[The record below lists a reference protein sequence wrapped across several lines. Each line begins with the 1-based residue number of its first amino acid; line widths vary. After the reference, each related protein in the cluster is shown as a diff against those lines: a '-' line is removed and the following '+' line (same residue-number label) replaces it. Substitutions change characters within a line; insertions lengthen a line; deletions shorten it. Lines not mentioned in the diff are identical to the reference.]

1 MPKPEILKCPSCGAP
16 IARGATECP
25 YCLSAFVEP
34 AGQVAPRREPE
45 TQAPSRTAEPGDSA
59 EQAPRPTP
67 QGIAFRRVSEPNE
80 NAFTLSVPEGWQT
93 AGGVS
98 RANFAQQAINAQYI
112 EAKIDFAVKRDPEGT
127 VVIRWCPE
135 TKYRDMRFSPA
146 GMMGM
151 FGMGGDVGGL
161 VVSPLMGAC
170 QFLAQV
176 AFHWAHPQATDYRMT
191 SQQQS
196 HLLVQ
201 VYQQK
206 MAAFGIPAQFE
217 YDGGIGTFVY
227 TENGRR
233 YEEKQFT
240 VIESMGMMGG
250 GMWSNKDTM
259 LIRAPEGELA
269 QWEPLLHR
277 IRESVVLNPQW
288 VAGEIVSQEFLSQS
302 FLNAQQAEQA
312 RSRRALEIQQHIQQ
326 MDRQI
331 AEHRMRTNEAI
342 QDPAYL
348 TMVGQ
353 EEYVNPFTDE
363 PETGSN
369 EWEYRWV
376 TDGGEEYYTDV
387 EDDDPSVNG
396 VLDRSDWR
404 RSPVRRR

>member
-1 MPKPEILKCPSCGAP
+1 
-16 IARGATECP
+16 
-25 YCLSAFVEP
+25 
-34 AGQVAPRREPE
+34 
-45 TQAPSRTAEPGDSA
+45 
-59 EQAPRPTP
+59 
-67 QGIAFRRVSEPNE
+67 
-80 NAFTLSVPEGWQT
+80 
-93 AGGVS
+93 
-98 RANFAQQAINAQYI
+98 
-112 EAKIDFAVKRDPEGT
+112 
-127 VVIRWCPE
+127 
-135 TKYRDMRFSPA
+135 
-146 GMMGM
+146 
-151 FGMGGDVGGL
+151 
-161 VVSPLMGAC
+161 
-170 QFLAQV
+170 
-176 AFHWAHPQATDYRMT
+176 
-191 SQQQS
+191 
-196 HLLVQ
+196 
-201 VYQQK
+201 

-331 AEHRMRTNEAI
+331 AEHRMRTNEEI